1 MGLELNN
8 ECHYYDQKDS
18 YFMYYMSSLGKVSLE
33 SSLFQLTYFR
43 GIPFYQP
50 VMECGFGSMEP
61 QNKPNDF
68 AVVRNAMKG

>member
-33 SSLFQLTYFR
+33 SSLFQLTYLR

-61 QNKPNDF
+61 QNKRNDF